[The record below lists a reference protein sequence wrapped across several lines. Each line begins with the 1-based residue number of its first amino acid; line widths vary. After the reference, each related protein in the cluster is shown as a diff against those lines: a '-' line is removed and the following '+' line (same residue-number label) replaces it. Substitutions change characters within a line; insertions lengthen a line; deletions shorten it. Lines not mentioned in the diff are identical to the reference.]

1 MTTVSLHAWCLAAL
15 LPLLTGAYVCRCN
28 HGTPVCRDSLRF
40 ACLALGDHRWELQ
53 TEGFGDVHKK
63 ELCKQVV
70 SINKHCDC
78 FLLDHHRPQ
87 NVPEDSL
94 PERAGW
100 APG

>member
-15 LPLLTGAYVCRCN
+15 LPLLTSVY
-28 HGTPVCRDSLRF
+28 VCRDSLRF

-87 NVPEDSL
+87 HMPEDSL